1 MKTSLSRALVAASCV
16 LAAEALTLRTAAQGT
31 GPGAVQ
37 VTAIVGATVID
48 GNGGAPLVDATV
60 VVTGSRISAVGPR
73 AAVTVPSNATVID
86 GAGKFVTP
94 GFVDTNVHLSL
105 YGGSPNDRYET
116 AVKYWDRNAGLAL
129 EAAQMHLKYGVTTV
143 RDSYGALLP
152 LIETR
157 ERIKRGEAPGPRLLV
172 AGNIVGW
179 GGPFSVSFSVIKE
192 QGLSLFQ
199 EQYNDF
205 ITQGAGEELMD
216 LTPDELRVAINRYLD
231 KGPDFLK
238 YGGTSHWNYP
248 TFIGFSPE
256 AQKAIV
262 EEVHKRN
269 LVAEIHSTNIE
280 GLRLSLEAGVDLVQ
294 HPEVIGDREMPD
306 ALLQTFVKNKVIGSM
321 LVNTI
326 TGSAW
331 TRAQKQRDEALKKRA
346 DAEKQGGATAARTG
360 AEARART
367 GEEQRGMEMRRVNAI
382 RLIKAG
388 VMVTLGTDNY
398 AGAAPEFRRTP
409 KPESQEPGLGT
420 IIAIEGLVE
429 LGMTPAQAIVSATK
443 NGAIACRALK
453 DFGTIETGKIADLL
467 LLDADPLADI
477 RNIRKLKTIMREG
490 RVVDGATLPTA
501 PLFYKPSTTPAP
513 TTAAAAR

>member
-1 MKTSLSRALVAASCV
+1 MRTRHSLALTFIAFGAASLM
-16 LAAEALTLRTAAQGT
+16 LAVPLLAQRPAQT
-31 GPGAVQ
+31 
-37 VTAIVGATVID
+37 TAIVGATVID
-48 GNGGAPLVDATV
+48 GNGGAPLQNATV
-60 VVTGSRISAVGPR
+60 VVTGSRITAVGPK
-73 AAVTVPSNATVID
+73 ASVTVPAGATVID

-105 YGGSPNDRYET
+105 YGGGNGGANDRYET
-116 AVKYWDRNAGLAL
+116 AVKYWDRAPEVTL
-129 EAAQMHLKYGVTTV
+129 EQAQMHLKYGITTV

-157 ERIKRGEAPGPRLLV
+157 DRIKRGEAIGPRMLV
-172 AGNIVGW
+172 SGNIVGW

-199 EQYNDF
+199 EQFNDF

-216 LTPDELRVAINRYLD
+216 LTPDELRVAINKYLD
-231 KGPDFLK
+231 KGPNFLK
-238 YGGTSHWNYP
+238 YGGSSHWNYP

-269 LVAEIHSTNIE
+269 LVAEMHSTNIE
-280 GLRLSLEAGVDLVQ
+280 SLRLSLEAGVDLVQ
-294 HPEVIGDREMPD
+294 HPEVVGDREMPD
-306 ALLQTFVKNKVIGSM
+306 SLVQLFVKNKVIGSM
-321 LVNTI
+321 LANTI

-331 TRAQKQRDEALKKRA
+331 TRAEKQRNEALKKRA
-346 DAEKQGGATAARTG
+346 DQEKEGGAKAARTE
-360 AEARART
+360 AERRART
-367 GEEQRGMEMRRVNAI
+367 GEEQLQIQMRRLNAI
-382 RLIKAG
+382 KLIKAG
-388 VMVTLGTDNY
+388 VTITLGTDNY

-443 NGAIACRALK
+443 NGAIACKGLN

-467 LLDADPLADI
+467 VLDADPTQDI
-477 RNIRKLKTIMREG
+477 RNARRISRIYLRGTE
-490 RVVDGATLPTA
+490 VDRAAL
-501 PLFYKPSTTPAP
+501 LTTPLEVEL
-513 TTAAAAR
+513 